1 MHLGNRD
8 GLDGTMSWY
17 RERRPLDSQ
26 ARLKGQGR
34 TLTWERGGQQS
45 GRKVYNSVDL
55 HKLSAPVFPSP
66 RQELEQPRSPPQSP
80 TGQPHSVDKRC
91 CLYHH

>member
-8 GLDGTMSWY
+8 GLDGTTSWY

-34 TLTWERGGQQS
+34 TLTWERGGTTVRKKSVQFS
-45 GRKVYNSVDL
+45 GS
-55 HKLSAPVFPSP
+55 S
-66 RQELEQPRSPPQSP
+66 
-80 TGQPHSVDKRC
+80 
-91 CLYHH
+91 